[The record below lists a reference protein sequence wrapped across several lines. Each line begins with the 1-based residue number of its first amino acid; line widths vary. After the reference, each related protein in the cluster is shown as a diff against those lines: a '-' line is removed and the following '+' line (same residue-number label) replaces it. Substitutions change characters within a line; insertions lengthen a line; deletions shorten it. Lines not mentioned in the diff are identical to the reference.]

1 MSKILDSIKRSVKE
15 KALEEAFK
23 SDDGV
28 SEVAEPA
35 FDKRKNVPT
44 KKDLKK
50 TGPDLPGDVDNVSA
64 DNSKIEAGKDKAKG
78 DNTKD
83 INHKKY
89 TQKNKASVI
98 GEDFGKDKN
107 KMVSDDDQDDDNQS
121 DDQDDDNDADDNAGK
136 EVAIKKPSDSGSDD
150 DDSSDDDNGQEV
162 DIKVRKVTKE
172 DLDVSEHLAALFGKE
187 DLSESFKSKSKNIF
201 ETAVVAAA
209 NEVISEVIEQ
219 ILEANA
225 TEQEQFIDAMVE
237 QMDSYLDKVVSEW
250 LEENRVEVQSNV
262 RTEIAES
269 FLAGLKTLF
278 EDHYIDIPEDKVE
291 VVTELVAK
299 VEALEASLD
308 EEINKNVALAS
319 ELIESK
325 KEQLVTEH
333 VEGLSDNQK
342 ERLRMLAEGIDFES
356 EDDFVSQIEELK
368 ESYFN
373 TEVKKTSIDS
383 DDEPVVL
390 QEEVEGK
397 TASKSPIGD
406 VIAQSISKS
415 IRKIR

>member
-1 MSKILDSIKRSVKE
+1 MSKILDSIKNSVKQ

-35 FDKRKNVPT
+35 FDSRKNVPA

-50 TGPDLPGDVDNVSA
+50 TGPDLPGDVDNVAA
-64 DNSKIEAGKDKAKG
+64 DNSKIVAGKDKAKS
-78 DNTKD
+78 DNNKD

-107 KMVSDDDQDDDNQS
+107 KMVSDDDEDQDDNQS
-121 DDQDDDNDADDNAGK
+121 DD
-136 EVAIKKPSDSGSDD
+136 S
-150 DDSSDDDNGQEV
+150 SSDGDQEV

-172 DLDVSEHLAALFGKE
+172 DLDVSEHLTALFGKE
-187 DLSESFKSKSKNIF
+187 DLSEAFKTKSKNIF

-225 TEQEQFIDAMVE
+225 VEQDQFIDAMVE

-250 LEENRVEVQSNV
+250 LEENRVEVQTNV

-291 VVTELVAK
+291 VVGELVAK

-308 EEINKNVALAS
+308 EEINKNVALAN

-325 KEQLVTEH
+325 KEHLVTEH
-333 VEGLSDNQK
+333 IEGLSDNQK

-356 EDDFVSQIEELK
+356 EEDFVSQIEELK

-373 TEVKKTSIDS
+373 TEVKKNSIDS
-383 DDEPVVL
+383 DDEPLVL
-390 QEEVEGK
+390 QEELEDK
-397 TASKSPIGD
+397 PSRSSSIGD
-406 VIAQSISKS
+406 VIAQSITKN
-415 IRKIR
+415 IRKTR